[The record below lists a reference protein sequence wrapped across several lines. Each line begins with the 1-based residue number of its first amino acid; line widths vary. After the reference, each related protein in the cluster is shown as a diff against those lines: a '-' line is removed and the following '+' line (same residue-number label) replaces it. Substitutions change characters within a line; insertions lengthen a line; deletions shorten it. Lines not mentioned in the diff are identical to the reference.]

1 MANKD
6 PVKQTKEQIK
16 ALNDLRKSQG
26 DLNKEQRVMLD
37 NLRKQLAILN
47 NLDKRQAKLT
57 KEGGVYADLSKQW
70 ATNALSQNKGQENL
84 SKLQKGQMDMF
95 QKALGGQLTSVKIGE
110 QKANL
115 EDEISTIGQN
125 YFGKNQ
131 AHGVELQEQVKAMI
145 EMLDHIEDVNQ
156 AYSGVNNKATELD
169 KQMGPLK
176 KGWED
181 VKAKVTDF
189 TTMLWQNPV
198 KTIIGT
204 LVAGVVLLAK
214 HFIGIF
220 NSSMAMQ
227 KELGVGVGHAMDLN
241 IATQEAAAGGFMYG
255 EGIEEVSARAS
266 TLVEE
271 WGVVN
276 QETKNS
282 IAAATELERHYGV
295 STTAAASLAQ
305 MMEATSTST
314 KDVLLSDM
322 QGQMSELQKELFR
335 SGKVME
341 EVASDTDFFAKFMKK
356 GGKNVIKAAAFA
368 KKLGMSMETISGSAN
383 ALLDWEESINAEME
397 ASVLLGREVN
407 MERARELAFAGDLE
421 GMQKEIMRQV
431 GSEADFQRMNVV
443 QREALAAAAG
453 VTLTDLTKMVA
464 AEAKLG
470 KMTSKERKDQ
480 ERNAKVTKN
489 IQGLWSKIVGIFQT
503 MYKKFI
509 TPIADKLLDMLGFT
523 GGIGDDLTSQSGIWE
538 SIEAAIGKAFEWISG
553 IVISVIDW
561 FVALGTVGKNAFSLE
576 VMFQNLWIKIV
587 AIWDKFKGWLNTIGL
602 IVAAVI
608 LLPPLFAAMGG
619 GAAIAGGGIAAMGTA
634 LAGIG
639 AAAVPIAIGIGILVL
654 AMAGLALGI
663 YLLAKAI
670 EHGEKG
676 IRIFADVVGGFILD
690 VLGELT
696 DMIVRL
702 APYVVSLAEIVG
714 GVIIDAFTIFK
725 DLVIGTVDALAGLVT
740 ALSEGI
746 VNTFREL
753 AAIGREGGLGMAAIG
768 IAAIGVALLGF
779 GVGGG
784 IGAIAGAI
792 GDFFGK
798 SPVEKFKKFG
808 ELGPSL
814 TQTGEAMR
822 TLTTSM
828 QNFKSI
834 GIKDMASATQQLA
847 KALTSLAKASHKVN
861 KAQRAALRT
870 QAMKGIGQWLGIIDE
885 DAPNAPGGGGRGG
898 GASTSTS
905 ADVAELQRAIKE
917 QNAILQGMRN
927 DAARHSRDNVGAVEN
942 AFKNQ

>member
-271 WGVVN
+271 WGVIN

-322 QGQMSELQKELFR
+322 QGQMSELQKEGIPV
-335 SGKVME
+335 GKVME

-489 IQGLWSKIVGIFQT
+489 IQGLWSKIVGIFQK
-503 MYKKFI
+503 MYKQFI
-509 TPIADKLLDMLGFT
+509 TPIANKLLEMLGFT
-523 GGIGDDLTSQSGIWE
+523 GGLGSDLMGQAGIWE
-538 SIEAAIGKAFEWISG
+538 SIETAVEKVFTWVSG
-553 IVISVIDW
+553 LVMDTVGW
-561 FVALGTVGKNAFSLE
+561 FVALGTVENKGFSLE
-576 VMFQNLWIKIV
+576 VMFQNLWGKIV
-587 AIWDKFKGWLNTIGL
+587 AIWDKLKGWLVTIGL
-602 IVAAVI
+602 IYAAVVLI
-608 LLPPLFAAMGG
+608 PPLFALMGG
-619 GAAIAGGGIAAMGTA
+619 GAAAAGAGIAAMGAA
-634 LAGIG
+634 LGGIG
-639 AAAVPIAIGIGILVL
+639 AAAAPIAIGIGILVL

-702 APYVVSLAEIVG
+702 APHVIELAKVVG
-714 GVIIDAFTIFK
+714 GVMVNAFTIFK
-725 DLVIGTVDALAGLVT
+725 DLVIGVIDAVAGFVT

-746 VNTFREL
+746 VNTFKEF
-753 AAIGREGGLGMAAIG
+753 AAIGREGGLLAA
-768 IAAIGVALLGF
+768 AA
-779 GVGGG
+779 G
-784 IGAIAGAI
+784 IGAIGLALAGFGGGGMIGGIASAI
-792 GDFFGK
+792 GDFFAGD
-798 SPVEKFKKFG
+798 PIEKFKRFG
-808 ELGPSL
+808 ALGPGL
-814 TQTGEAMR
+814 DQTSKAMA
-822 TLTTSM
+822 TLKTNM
-828 QNFKSI
+828 QNFQNI
-834 GIKDMASATQQLA
+834 GIRDMADATNQLA
-847 KALTSLAKASHKVN
+847 KSLIALAKASHKIN
-861 KAQRAALRT
+861 KANRATMRT
-870 QAMKGIGQWLGIIDE
+870 EAWRTGLSAIGLVDNKPGDTK
-885 DAPNAPGGGGRGG
+885 GGGGAGNSDYNEIVKLAREQNEIIRKMREDNLRYSKDNVSAIE
-898 GASTSTS
+898 GAS
-905 ADVAELQRAIKE
+905 AQR
-917 QNAILQGMRN
+917 
-927 DAARHSRDNVGAVEN
+927 
-942 AFKNQ
+942 